1 MQQEDMG
8 LPAIKNT
15 QNFSRQIKKRHRSPY
30 KAAMALRALCDGNPP
45 GENPNF
51 PRMGQVWVWRSGT
64 ANFKD
69 RKGGQFLPC
78 GTTVWV
84 KINFKIQ
91 NFKAAKSL
99 DFLQN
104 QGFSWS
110 WMSDLNRRPHDYES
124 GALPTELIQR
134 ILFSGHLNRGGL
146 TVTNQALYQLS

>member
-1 MQQEDMG
+1 
-8 LPAIKNT
+8 
-15 QNFSRQIKKRHRSPY
+15 
-30 KAAMALRALCDGNPP
+30 MALRTLCDGNLP

-51 PRMGQVWVWRSGT
+51 PRMGQVWVRRVRT

-91 NFKAAKSL
+91 NFLAAKSL

-110 WMSDLNRRPHDYES
+110 WIGDSDPGPHDYES
-124 GALPTELIQR
+124 GALPTELIQH

-146 TVTNQALYQLS
+146 TVTNQLLCRLNRICALIKLKYFSTRAG